1 MGSCFRKDR
10 IAMAKTEE
18 CLILA
23 LSAFLQ
29 QNKACPD
36 PADTDI
42 RELIGLCREQHVL
55 PMVYDAVYDCRSVR
69 NSPEAGKF
77 RSLALAET
85 VSQTERSAQFAKIY
99 THLTKKGL
107 RPLAVKGVLCR
118 SVFPKGHLRTSSDED
133 ILVSEEEFSVVVS
146 ALTEYG
152 MKMSE
157 ESGGEV
163 CFTLD
168 DCRIEVHKSLFDPS
182 SAALSRM
189 NAPFS
194 DVHEAPVSYE
204 TENGL
209 TVWSMKPEKHLL
221 YLILHAYKHF
231 IHSGF
236 GIRQVCDVYL
246 WAQRFAGT
254 TDWDG
259 VFDTLESL
267 NAAVFAKAVFSIGER
282 LAGEKLPLSE
292 KWNAVTADPAPMLR
306 DIMCS
311 GVYGTRDLTRTH
323 TATVTLNAVENES
336 SAAGK
341 SFLSS
346 VFPSREKL
354 TSQYPVLSEKP
365 CLLPAVWLKRLWG
378 YGREA
383 VCRRG
388 SDGSNGSDPAKT
400 LKTAKDRLKLLKYYG
415 IIK

>member
-1 MGSCFRKDR
+1 MGFCFRKDR
-10 IAMAKTEE
+10 MVMAKTEE

-29 QNKACPD
+29 QSKTCPD
-36 PADTDI
+36 PAGTDV
-42 RELIGLCREQHVL
+42 RELIGLCRGQHVL
-55 PMVYDAVYDCRSVR
+55 PMVYDAIFDCPTVR
-69 NSPEAGKF
+69 NSPEAAGF

-85 VSQTERSAQFAKIY
+85 VSQTERSAQFSKIY
-99 THLTKKGL
+99 TYLTEKGL

-133 ILVSEEEFSVVVS
+133 ILVSEKEFPAVVS

-152 MKMSE
+152 MEPSE

-163 CFTLD
+163 CFTLEG
-168 DCRIEVHKSLFDPS
+168 CRIEVHKSLFDTASP
-182 SAALSRM
+182 ALSRL

-194 DVHEAPVSYE
+194 DVHGAPVSYE
-204 TENGL
+204 VENGL
-209 TVWSMKPEKHLL
+209 TVWSMTPEKHLL

-236 GIRQVCDVYL
+236 GIRQVCDVCL
-246 WAQRFAGT
+246 WAQRFADT

-259 VFDTLESL
+259 IFDTLESL
-267 NAAVFAKAVFSIGER
+267 DAAVFAKAVFSIGER
-282 LAGEKLPLSE
+282 LTGKKLPLGG

-306 DIMCS
+306 DIMC
-311 GVYGTRDLTRTH
+311 GGGYGTRDRPRTH
-323 TATVTLNAVENES
+323 TATVTLNAVESES
-336 SAAGK
+336 SGTGK

-346 VFPSREKL
+346 FFPSREKL
-354 TSQYPVLSEKP
+354 LSQYPVLSDKP
-365 CLLPAVWLKRLWG
+365 YLLPAVWVKRLWG

-383 VCRRG
+383 VCRRE
-388 SDGSNGSDPAKT
+388 SDPAKT
-400 LKTAKDRLKLLKYYG
+400 VKTAKDRLKLLKYYG